1 MSIASLSRF
10 TVPLASNQ
18 SSATQGLLMPKL
30 KYRFRVSFENF
41 GISGSTVEL
50 TKQVADAARPTV
62 KFQDQ
67 VLEVYNSKIHY
78 AGKPTWDPVSIT
90 LRDDVSNNVTKL
102 VGEQNQ
108 KQFDFFE
115 QASAKAGGDYK
126 FVTRIEMLDGGN
138 GNDPAGG
145 AGVLETWVL
154 YGCYLASTS
163 YEALSYTGAADP
175 MTIKLSIQYDNA
187 QQEGI
192 GSAMGTE
199 GFIQKRGTNTTG
211 AGLY

>member
-41 GISGSTVEL
+41 GTSGSTVEL

-62 KFQDQ
+62 KFEDKT
-67 VLEVYNSKIHY
+67 LEVYNSKIHY
-78 AGKPTWDPVSIT
+78 AGKPTWDPLAIT
-90 LRDDVSNNVTKL
+90 LRDDVTNAVTKL

-115 QASAKAGGDYK
+115 QASATSGGDYK

-138 GNDPAGG
+138 GNDGG
-145 AGVLETWVL
+145 AGVLETWAL
-154 YGCYLASTS
+154 YGCYIQSTS

-175 MTIKLSIQYDNA
+175 MLIKLSIQYDNA
-187 QQEGI
+187 QQIGI
-192 GSAMGTE
+192 GSAMGTQ
-199 GFIQKRGTNTTG
+199 GFTQLRGTSTTG
-211 AGLY
+211 NGLY

>member
-18 SSATQGLLMPKL
+18 SSASQGLLMPKL

-41 GISGSTVEL
+41 GTSGSTVEL
-50 TKQVADAARPTV
+50 TKQVADAARPSV
-62 KFQDQ
+62 KFADQ
-67 VLEVYNSKIHY
+67 TLEVYNSKIHY
-78 AGKPTWDPVSIT
+78 AGKPSWDPVTIK
-90 LRDDVSNNVTKL
+90 LRDDVTNAVTKL

-138 GNDPAGG
+138 GNDGG
-145 AGVLETWVL
+145 ASVLETWVL
-154 YGCYLASTS
+154 YGCYLASTN
-163 YEALSYTGAADP
+163 YEGLSYTGAADP
-175 MTIKLSIQYDNA
+175 MMITLSIQYDNA

-192 GSAMGTE
+192 GSAMGTQ
-199 GFIQKRGTNTTG
+199 GFVQKRGTGTTG
-211 AGLY
+211 NGLY

>member
-41 GISGSTVEL
+41 GVSGSTVEL

-62 KFQDQ
+62 KFADQ
-67 VLEVYNSKIHY
+67 ILEVYNSKIHY
-78 AGKPTWDPVSIT
+78 AGKPTWDPLAIT
-90 LRDDVSNNVTKL
+90 LRDDVTNAVTKL

-115 QASAKAGGDYK
+115 QASATAGGDYK

-138 GNDPAGG
+138 GSDGG
-145 AGVLETWVL
+145 AQTLETWEL

-163 YEALSYTGAADP
+163 YESLSYTGAADP
-175 MTIKLSIQYDNA
+175 MLIKLSIQYDNA
-187 QQEGI
+187 SQIGI
-192 GSAMGTE
+192 GSAMGTQ
-199 GFIQKRGTNTTG
+199 GFTQLRGTGTTG
-211 AGLY
+211 NGLY

>member
-41 GISGSTVEL
+41 GTSGSTVEL

-62 KFQDQ
+62 KFADQ

-78 AGKPTWDPVSIT
+78 AGKPTWDPVAIT
-90 LRDDVSNNVTKL
+90 LRDDVTNAVTKL

-115 QASAKAGGDYK
+115 QASATAGGDYK

-138 GNDPAGG
+138 GSDGG
-145 AGVLETWVL
+145 AQTLETWAL

-175 MTIKLSIQYDNA
+175 MMIKLSIQYDNA
-187 QQEGI
+187 MQIGI
-192 GSAMGTE
+192 GSAMGTQ
-199 GFIQKRGTNTTG
+199 GFTQLRGTSTTG
-211 AGLY
+211 NGLY

>member
-41 GISGSTVEL
+41 GTSGSTVEL
-50 TKQVADAARPTV
+50 TKQVADAARPNV
-62 KFQDQ
+62 KFADQ
-67 VLEVYNSKIHY
+67 TLEVYNSKIHY
-78 AGKPTWDPVSIT
+78 AGKPTWDPVTIK
-90 LRDDVSNNVTKL
+90 LRDDVTNAVTKL

-115 QASAKAGGDYK
+115 QASATAGGDYK
-126 FVTRIEMLDGGN
+126 FITRIEMLDGGN
-138 GNDPAGG
+138 GNDGG
-145 AGVLETWVL
+145 AGILETWVL
-154 YGCYLASTS
+154 YGCYLASTN
-163 YEALSYTGAADP
+163 YEGLSYTGAADP
-175 MTIKLSIQYDNA
+175 MMITLSIQYDNA

-192 GSAMGTE
+192 GSAMGTQ
-199 GFIQKRGTNTTG
+199 GFTQKRGTGTTG
-211 AGLY
+211 NGLY

>member
-41 GISGSTVEL
+41 GTSGSTVEL
-50 TKQVADAARPTV
+50 TKQVADAARPNV
-62 KFQDQ
+62 KFADQ
-67 VLEVYNSKIHY
+67 TLEVYNSKIHY
-78 AGKPTWDPVSIT
+78 AGKPTWDPVTIK
-90 LRDDVSNNVTKL
+90 LRDDVTNAVTKL

-115 QASAKAGGDYK
+115 QASATAGGDYK
-126 FVTRIEMLDGGN
+126 FITRIEMLDGGN
-138 GNDPAGG
+138 GNDGG
-145 AGVLETWVL
+145 AGILETWVL
-154 YGCYLASTS
+154 YGCYLASTN
-163 YEALSYTGAADP
+163 YEGLSYTGAADP
-175 MTIKLSIQYDNA
+175 MMITLSIQYDNA

-192 GSAMGTE
+192 GSAMGTQ
-199 GFIQKRGTNTTG
+199 GFLQKRGTGTTG
-211 AGLY
+211 NGLY

>member
-41 GISGSTVEL
+41 GVSGGTVEM

-62 KFQDQ
+62 KFEDKTI
-67 VLEVYNSKIHY
+67 EVYNSKIHY
-78 AGKPTWDPVSIT
+78 AGKPTWSPVSIK
-90 LRDDVSNNVTKL
+90 LRDDITNNVTKL

-115 QASAKAGGDYK
+115 QASATSAGDYK
-126 FVTRIEMLDGGN
+126 FITRIEMLDGGN
-138 GNDPAGG
+138 GAE
-145 AGVLETWVL
+145 AITVLETWEL
-154 YGCYLASTS
+154 YGCYLESTN
-163 YEALSYTGAADP
+163 YQGLSYTGSADI
-175 MTIKLSIQYDNA
+175 MLIELSIQYDNA
-187 QQEGI
+187 QQI
-192 GSAMGTE
+192 GAGAGMGTP
-199 GFIQKRGTNTTG
+199 GFQQKRGTATTG
-211 AGLY
+211 GGLY